1 MWLLN
6 DGSDAPK
13 IPSGKGKRLIVL
25 HAGTR
30 SEGLIDGCD
39 LVFLAKS
46 KDGDYH
52 QEMNSV
58 VFLEWFENQLMP
70 ALKNPSLV
78 VLDNASYHN
87 VKTEDKVCPNFSQ
100 KKAVLQNYLTQ
111 HNIPFSTTDA
121 INNEKIKQKNTPVVY
136 KTDKIVN
143 LHEHEVLRHCELNP
157 IELIWTQVKGFVAK
171 NNTTFWLKDAKELT
185 YTAFEKITKDVW
197 TKAEDH
203 VVKIEKEYCKENCI
217 DRSVIEPII
226 IDFCDDDT
234 GWSIIILSIIDRE
247 KM

>member
-1 MWLLN
+1 
-6 DGSDAPK
+6 
-13 IPSGKGKRLIVL
+13 
-25 HAGTR
+25 
-30 SEGLIDGCD
+30 LIDGCD

-58 VFLEWFENQLMP
+58 VFLGWFENQVMP
-70 ALKNPSLV
+70 ALKNPGLV

-111 HNIPFSTTDA
+111 HNIPFSATDTKK
-121 INNEKIKQKNTPVVY
+121 ILYEKIKQRKTPVVY
-136 KTDKIVN
+136 KTDKIAN
-143 LHEHEVLRHCELNP
+143 LYGHCEFNP
-157 IELIWTQVKGFVAK
+157 IELIWAQVKGFVAK
-171 NNTTFWLKDAKELT
+171 NNTTFGLKDVKELT
-185 YTAFEKITKDVW
+185 YAAFEKITKDVW
-197 TKAEDH
+197 TKAEEH

-226 IDFCDDDT
+226 IDFCDDDSDDDT
-234 GWSIIILSIIDRE
+234 G
-247 KM
+247 